1 MNVTFQMNRL
11 SGNACMH
18 TRMQHPDAA
27 GKNGDRGPYE
37 CNRRAEPSQCT
48 LLKAGGSQSSMPSGW
63 TTASV
68 TTSAMLIVPL
78 IATTTDF
85 RFLQHAYH
93 IVQQDNV
100 YIRSAQAVLQ
110 NRAMTSLQTSHDTGK
125 KHSSKLTHMVIEA
138 FTWKRVRPQEEAV
151 NETHLSRA
159 MQYGKWARAWLEGLK
174 YRMSFSSTP
183 ATSAMVLQK

>member
-1 MNVTFQMNRL
+1 MNRL

-93 IVQQDNV
+93 ICSTGQCIYQVCTGSLAD
-100 YIRSAQAVLQ
+100 
-110 NRAMTSLQTSHDTGK
+110 RAMTSLQTSHDTGK
-125 KHSSKLTHMVIEA
+125 KQSSKLTHMVIEA
-138 FTWKRVRPQEEAV
+138 FTWKRVRPQGEAI

-183 ATSAMVLQK
+183 ATSAMVLQR